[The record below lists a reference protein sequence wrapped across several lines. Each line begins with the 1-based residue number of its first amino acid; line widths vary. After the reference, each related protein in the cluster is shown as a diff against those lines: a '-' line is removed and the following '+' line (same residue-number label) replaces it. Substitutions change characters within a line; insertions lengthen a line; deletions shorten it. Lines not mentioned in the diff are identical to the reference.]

1 MHDGFRRI
9 LCGIFVAGSRHAL
22 VRYHDQDPEI
32 FWARSAESELSL
44 AVENFGEVLPNRLI
58 GLDRFIG
65 VEAKQFHV
73 FEFRESFGWRYV
85 RMQG

>member
-1 MHDGFRRI
+1 MHDGFRQI
-9 LCGIFVAGSRHAL
+9 LFGIFVAGSRHAL
-22 VRYHDQDPEI
+22 PRYHDQDPEI

-44 AVENFGEVLPNRLI
+44 AAENFGELLPNRLI

-65 VEAKQFHV
+65 VEAKKFHV